1 MPYAPNPAL
10 PCAAGIIVTR
20 LYVAPAGRHNAPFPA
35 PGVLRVL
42 RVSLGNRTLQAPWGM
57 VALAVGG
64 TLLFAQLGR
73 WQWHRAAEKRAYA
86 AAFAAGSLRSVPL
99 GTQSTSTLP
108 RYARVSVSGAYDA
121 EHQFLLDNIIHD
133 GQAGYE
139 VLTPFRLPDG
149 RVLLVNRGWLPL
161 PQGRRDQLPDLTMQA
176 REPND
181 SRPPGTTLSG
191 RLDALP
197 VAALASGTV
206 APGSDATWPKRTS
219 FPTMAQLGA
228 SLHQAVEA
236 QQLLLAADQPQG
248 YMRDWKPANA
258 GFGSERHQSYAIQWW
273 SLGVLS
279 LFLLLFLN
287 VKRQMP

>member
-1 MPYAPNPAL
+1 M
-10 PCAAGIIVTR
+10 
-20 LYVAPAGRHNAPFPA
+20 
-35 PGVLRVL
+35 LRVN
-42 RVSLGNRTLQAPWGM
+42 LGNRTLQAPWGM
-57 VALAVGG
+57 VALAVGAA
-64 TLLFAQLGR
+64 LLFAQLGR

-86 AAFAAGSLRSVPL
+86 AAFAAGSLHVTPL
-99 GTQSTSTLP
+99 GGQSTGALP

-161 PQGRRDQLPDLTMQA
+161 PQGRRDQLPDLALRTRGPDQSLQ
-176 REPND
+176 PD
-181 SRPPGTTLSG
+181 TLSG

-206 APGSDATWPKRTS
+206 APGSDDSWPKRTS
-219 FPTMAQLGA
+219 FPTMAQLSA
-228 SLHQAVEA
+228 SLHQAVEL

-248 YMRDWKPANA
+248 YARDWKPASA
-258 GFGSERHQSYAIQWW
+258 GFGPERHLAYSIQWW
-273 SLGVLS
+273 SLAALS
-279 LFLLLFLN
+279 LFLLFFLN
-287 VKRQMP
+287 VKRRTP